1 MAFSPC
7 VDRYVIRLCDEIIAA
22 ALFLLAAGL
31 RLPRRL
37 RPGLAGLAPGPC
49 LGFAGCIRRRH
60 WRGFGSGRLGGSGSG
75 AGGPGRLC
83 AVGQDLG
90 HAQQGEFLPVAALAA
105 RILAASLL
113 EGDDLRPAPL
123 LQDLG
128 GDRGAGNRRR
138 AERDVVAAHH
148 QDFAELD
155 DLAGVGLDL
164 VDLDDVLGGN
174 AVLLAAGS
182 DDCEHR
188 SSLRVRSRCPDR
200 PGPAFCS
207 RMWALTAGARWPRA
221 APRLMAAAA
230 ETVKEP
236 ADFAGIDGIGPWPTA
251 PV

>member
-138 AERDVVAAHH
+138 AERDVV
-148 QDFAELD
+148 
-155 DLAGVGLDL
+155 
-164 VDLDDVLGGN
+164 DLDDVLSGN

>member
-37 RPGLAGLAPGPC
+37 RPGLAALAP
-49 LGFAGCIRRRH
+49 
-60 WRGFGSGRLGGSGSG
+60 
-75 AGGPGRLC
+75 
-83 AVGQDLG
+83 
-90 HAQQGEFLPVAALAA
+90 